1 MTDIAE
7 SAVPEGWYPN
17 PTGGTEL
24 RWWDG
29 TTWTAHTLAETPA
42 AAIQQA
48 TPATPAAEPVAEQV
62 AAAATVTSA
71 TFSEPDVTP
80 NPGRHSSQGLPDTD
94 TYVGT
99 HTGSI
104 ELPSRRELRA
114 KRIAEEA
121 EAAAETPSALETPAE
136 SAALDAPEQ
145 SFGPT
150 ESAAAPV
157 PFFMP
162 AASVPQPSAEPVVRS
177 EPVTLAARASASAE
191 SSTGVTLAAL
201 TPAALEA
208 FMAKA
213 EAELDFAN
221 VMNGQPEPPVA
232 PKPKVRFDWK
242 LPTAPH
248 KVSEPAEIEFAK
260 AADTPISSSEPRD
273 PVANITPALIYVP
286 SQAATAI
293 LTAEPRSASVM
304 RADPTPATGA
314 APRLVPPIFTP
325 KPFDAQLEHSSDPI
339 SYGAT
344 ATAPAAATATLT
356 APAPT
361 DQTSGTQTAFSRIT
375 SVPERGTFVPFAT
388 QTPWRPAETERPDVI
403 NTLSAWV
410 LALIPLLYPVVLI
423 TVIFALDIYIPA
435 VKYGIAA
442 IFVLWMLLLVVR
454 DSRELKLAGHKKAA
468 SPAWI
473 LLTPLAYLIARG
485 VYVRRQTDRGFGPL
499 VLWLVLSAIQV
510 GMVVAVPVLQQLWH

>member
-29 TTWTAHTLAETPA
+29 TTWTAHTLAEAPA

-48 TPATPAAEPVAEQV
+48 TPASERV
-62 AAAATVTSA
+62 AAPVTVTSA
-71 TFSEPDVTP
+71 TFSEPDATP

-121 EAAAETPSALETPAE
+121 EAAAQSPSALETPAE
-136 SAALDAPEQ
+136 STLLDALEQ
-145 SFGPT
+145 SFEPT
-150 ESAAAPV
+150 PVVAAPV
-157 PFFMP
+157 SYFTP
-162 AASVPQPSAEPVVRS
+162 AASVPSTS
-177 EPVTLAARASASAE
+177 EPVAGPQSMTLGTTATAPAE
-191 SSTGVTLAAL
+191 SPTGVTLAAL

-221 VMNGQPEPPVA
+221 VMNGQPEPPVS

-248 KVSEPAEIEFAK
+248 KVSEPAEIEFA
-260 AADTPISSSEPRD
+260 ATDTPISSSEPLD
-273 PVANITPALIYVP
+273 PVAIITPALTNVP
-286 SQAATAI
+286 SQPATA
-293 LTAEPRSASVM
+293 TRTTEPRSASIL
-304 RADPTPATGA
+304 RADPARATAA

-325 KPFDAQLEHSSDPI
+325 QPLGAQLEHSSDPA
-339 SYGAT
+339 SYGVT
-344 ATAPAAATATLT
+344 ATSTSTGTATATLI
-356 APAPT
+356 APAPAA
-361 DQTSGTQTAFSRIT
+361 QTGGPQNAFSRIT

-454 DSRELKLAGHKKAA
+454 DSRELKLAGHKKVA

-485 VYVRRQTDRGFGPL
+485 VNVRRQTDRGFGPL

-510 GMVVAVPVLQQLWH
+510 GMVVAVPVLQQLWR

>member
-1 MTDIAE
+1 
-7 SAVPEGWYPN
+7 
-17 PTGGTEL
+17 
-24 RWWDG
+24 
-29 TTWTAHTLAETPA
+29 
-42 AAIQQA
+42 
-48 TPATPAAEPVAEQV
+48 
-62 AAAATVTSA
+62 
-71 TFSEPDVTP
+71 
-80 NPGRHSSQGLPDTD
+80 
-94 TYVGT
+94 
-99 HTGSI
+99 
-104 ELPSRRELRA
+104 
-114 KRIAEEA
+114 
-121 EAAAETPSALETPAE
+121 
-136 SAALDAPEQ
+136 
-145 SFGPT
+145 
-150 ESAAAPV
+150 
-157 PFFMP
+157 MP

-191 SSTGVTLAAL
+191 SPTGVTLAAL

-273 PVANITPALIYVP
+273 PVAIITPALTNVP

-304 RADPTPATGA
+304 RAAPTPATGA

-325 KPFDAQLEHSSDPI
+325 KPFDVQLEHSSDPI